1 MKFKRSAAGQGTFC
15 GSFLGS
21 MESFGKK
28 QVLEFG
34 CGKKLRFSVQ
44 EIEPKEEKSE
54 EKSDFATQ
62 RARPVAQVF
71 MPFPCVCVCVCVCET
86 HPHRSVVRIVP
97 LYDVRLVF
105 LVSMMSSTTGL

>member
-54 EKSDFATQ
+54 EKSDFVLKLLG
-62 RARPVAQVF
+62 PVL
-71 MPFPCVCVCVCVCET
+71 PI
-86 HPHRSVVRIVP
+86 HSHRFHRKTI
-97 LYDVRLVF
+97 
-105 LVSMMSSTTGL
+105 

>member
-1 MKFKRSAAGQGTFC
+1 MTFKRSAAGQGTFC
-15 GSFLGS
+15 SSFLGS
-21 MESFGKK
+21 MESFGNR

-54 EKSDFATQ
+54 EKIDFATQ

-71 MPFPCVCVCVCVCET
+71 KPFPCVCVCVCVCVSCIRTE
-86 HPHRSVVRIVP
+86 VP
-97 LYDVRLVF
+97 LGSCL
-105 LVSMMSSTTGL
+105 STMSVLCSLYP

>member
-15 GSFLGS
+15 SSFLGS
-21 MESFGKK
+21 MESFGNR

-54 EKSDFATQ
+54 EKIDFATQ

-71 MPFPCVCVCVCVCET
+71 KPFPCVCVCVCVCVY
-86 HPHRSVVRIVP
+86 H
-97 LYDVRLVF
+97 
-105 LVSMMSSTTGL
+105 VSALKCR